1 MDDTAE
7 PHEETMRRLASM
19 MAMAAELIPESR
31 HRDGERGSLYI
42 KVGAWGWPDPCK
54 TLTTTRS
61 GKMIYG

>member
-31 HRDGERGSLYI
+31 HRDGERGSFYI
-42 KVGAWGWPDPCK
+42 K
-54 TLTTTRS
+54 S
-61 GKMIYG
+61 